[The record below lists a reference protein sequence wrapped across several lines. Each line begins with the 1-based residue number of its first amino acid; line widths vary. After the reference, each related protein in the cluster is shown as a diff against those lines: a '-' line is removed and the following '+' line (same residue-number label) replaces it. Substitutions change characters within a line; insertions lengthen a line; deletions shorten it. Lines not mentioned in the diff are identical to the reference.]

1 MLLQVHRIEFAQAFV
16 RLHYIYSG
24 WGARSWRSRRPAMG
38 ILCCFQ
44 SHSAG
49 GGGGKH
55 GGGDQ
60 AVAASSSS
68 ASSSSCRNNNDRVER
83 RPGAEKMSSNNNID
97 NSNLVAL
104 VNEII
109 AESVSYRHKRV
120 AEEILKMGKAGK
132 VTARAF
138 TYAELSEATGGFRAE
153 SLLGEGGFGPVYRGR
168 LSSGGPEVAVKQL
181 DRNGMQGTREFLV
194 EALMLSLLKHPNL
207 VTLLGFCTDADHR
220 MLVYEYM
227 PMGSLEDH
235 LLDLLPGRAPLDWA
249 TRMRVAQGAARGLEY
264 LHDSAR
270 PPVIYRDFK
279 ASNILLDSGFHAR
292 LSDFGLAKVG
302 PVGDKT
308 HVSTRV
314 MGTYGYC
321 APEYALTGK
330 LTTMSDVYSF
340 GVVFLE
346 IITGRRAIDTARP
359 PDQHNLVHWAGPR
372 FKDKRR
378 FAEMADPLLQGAYP
392 TKGLYQALAIAAMC
406 LQDDATMRPA
416 ISDVV
421 TALEYLTVA
430 GGGGAADDDNPTQI
444 PKQQA

>member
-1 MLLQVHRIEFAQAFV
+1 
-16 RLHYIYSG
+16 
-24 WGARSWRSRRPAMG
+24 MG

-44 SHSAG
+44 SHAG
-49 GGGGKH
+49 GGGGH
-55 GGGDQ
+55 DQ
-60 AVAASSSS
+60 AVPSSS
-68 ASSSSCRNNNDRVER
+68 AASPSSATSSSGNKDRPLSERNNSVDY
-83 RPGAEKMSSNNNID
+83 
-97 NSNLVAL
+97 SNLVAL
-104 VNEII
+104 VNEIVGD
-109 AESVSYRHKRV
+109 SVSYRHKRV
-120 AEEILKMGKAGK
+120 ADEILKMGKAGK

-138 TYAELSEATGGFRAE
+138 TYAELSEATGGFRPE

-168 LSSGGPEVAVKQL
+168 LPPKSTGPEVAVKQL

-194 EALMLSLLKHPNL
+194 EALMLSLLKHPHL
-207 VTLLGFCTDADHR
+207 VTLLGFCTDANHR

-227 PMGSLEDH
+227 PLGSLEDH
-235 LLDLLPGRAPLDWA
+235 LLDLPPGRAPLEWA

-264 LHDSAR
+264 LHDTAQ

-279 ASNILLDSGFHAR
+279 ASNILLDTGFRAR

-302 PVGDKT
+302 PSGDKT

-346 IITGRRAIDTARP
+346 IITGRRAIDTTRP
-359 PDQHNLVHWAGPR
+359 PDQHNLVLWAGPR
-372 FKDKRR
+372 FKNKRR
-378 FAEMADPLLQGAYP
+378 FAEMADPMLQGDYP
-392 TKGLYQALAIAAMC
+392 TKGLHQALAIAAMC
-406 LQDDATMRPA
+406 LQEDATMRPG

-421 TALEYLTVA
+421 TALDYLTVA
-430 GGGGAADDDNPTQI
+430 GGGTTDIDDDDQGPD
-444 PKQQA
+444 PDEQQQTDDDAQA

>member
-1 MLLQVHRIEFAQAFV
+1 
-16 RLHYIYSG
+16 
-24 WGARSWRSRRPAMG
+24 MG

-44 SHSAG
+44 SHSG
-49 GGGGKH
+49 GGSGKH
-55 GGGDQ
+55 GGGEH
-60 AVAASSSS
+60 AVSSSSS
-68 ASSSSCRNNNDRVER
+68 ASSSSSVSSCRNNNSDRTER
-83 RPGAEKMSSNNNID
+83 RAGEEKSNNSNVD

-104 VNEII
+104 VNEIV

-153 SLLGEGGFGPVYRGR
+153 SLLGEGGFGRVYRGR
-168 LSSGGPEVAVKQL
+168 LPPRSSGPEVAVKQL

-207 VTLLGFCTDADHR
+207 VTLLGFCTDSDHR

-227 PMGSLEDH
+227 PLGSLEDH
-235 LLDLLPGRAPLDWA
+235 LLDLPPGRAPLDWA

-264 LHDSAR
+264 LHDAAR

-279 ASNILLDSGFHAR
+279 ASNILLDAGFRAR

-346 IITGRRAIDTARP
+346 IVTGRRAIDTARP
-359 PDQHNLVHWAGPR
+359 PDQHNLVHWASPR

-406 LQDDATMRPA
+406 LQEDATMRPA

-430 GGGGAADDDNPTQI
+430 GGGAGDDEPAPNNPALIQ
-444 PKQQA
+444 KQQQTEDDAQA

>member
-1 MLLQVHRIEFAQAFV
+1 
-16 RLHYIYSG
+16 
-24 WGARSWRSRRPAMG
+24 MG

-44 SHSAG
+44 SHAG
-49 GGGGKH
+49 DGSSQH
-55 GGGDQ
+55 DQ
-60 AVAASSSS
+60 GIVSSSAASSSS
-68 ASSSSCRNNNDRVER
+68 TSSSCRNKERPIPER
-83 RPGAEKMSSNNNID
+83 RPGEDMSSRNNNSVD
-97 NSNLVAL
+97 YSNLVAL
-104 VNEII
+104 VNEIV
-109 AESVSYRHKRV
+109 ADSVSYRHKRV

-138 TYAELSEATGGFRAE
+138 TYAELSEATGGFRPE

-168 LSSGGPEVAVKQL
+168 LGPKSSTGSPEVAVKQL

-227 PMGSLEDH
+227 AMGSLEDH
-235 LLDLLPGRAPLDWA
+235 LLDLPPGRAPLEWA

-264 LHDSAR
+264 LHDAAR

-279 ASNILLDSGFHAR
+279 ASNILLDAGFHAR

-359 PDQHNLVHWAGPR
+359 PDQHNLVLWAGPR

-406 LQDDATMRPA
+406 LQEDATMRPA

-430 GGGGAADDDNPTQI
+430 GGGAADDEPASDTDLAPDDQQQKTDDNDDA
-444 PKQQA
+444 QA

>member
-1 MLLQVHRIEFAQAFV
+1 
-16 RLHYIYSG
+16 
-24 WGARSWRSRRPAMG
+24 MG

-44 SHSAG
+44 SHSRG
-49 GGGGKH
+49 RISKH
-55 GGGDQ
+55 GGEDQ
-60 AVAASSSS
+60 AAGVTSSSS
-68 ASSSSCRNNNDRVER
+68 ASSSSPASSSCRNNNGRPER
-83 RPGAEKMSSNNNID
+83 RAGDEKSMISSNNNSFD
-97 NSNLVAL
+97 NGNLVAL
-104 VNEII
+104 VNEIVG
-109 AESVSYRHKRV
+109 ESVSYRHKRV

-168 LSSGGPEVAVKQL
+168 LPPRPSGPEVAVKQL

-227 PMGSLEDH
+227 PLGSLEDH
-235 LLDLLPGRAPLDWA
+235 LLDLPPGRAPLDWA

-264 LHDSAR
+264 LHDAAR

-279 ASNILLDSGFHAR
+279 ASNILLDAGFRAR
-292 LSDFGLAKVG
+292 VSDFGLAKVG

-359 PDQHNLVHWAGPR
+359 QDQHNLVLWAGPR

-378 FAEMADPLLQGAYP
+378 FAEMADPLLQGNYP

-406 LQDDATMRPA
+406 LQEDATMRPA

-430 GGGGAADDDNPTQI
+430 GGGTADDEPAPNPTQP
-444 PKQQA
+444 PKQQRQTDDD

>member
-1 MLLQVHRIEFAQAFV
+1 MRA
-16 RLHYIYSG
+16 
-24 WGARSWRSRRPAMG
+24 
-38 ILCCFQ
+38 CT
-44 SHSAG
+44 
-49 GGGGKH
+49 
-55 GGGDQ
+55 
-60 AVAASSSS
+60 
-68 ASSSSCRNNNDRVER
+68 
-83 RPGAEKMSSNNNID
+83 
-97 NSNLVAL
+97 
-104 VNEII
+104 
-109 AESVSYRHKRV
+109 VSYHHRRV

-138 TYAELSEATGGFRAE
+138 TYAELCEATGGFRPE

-168 LSSGGPEVAVKQL
+168 LGSSSGPEVAVKQL

-220 MLVYEYM
+220 MLIYEYM
-227 PMGSLEDH
+227 PLGSLEDH
-235 LLDLLPGRAPLDWA
+235 LLDLPPGRAPLDWA
-249 TRMRVAQGAARGLEY
+249 TRMGVAQDAARGLEY
-264 LHDSAR
+264 LHDAAQ

-279 ASNILLDSGFHAR
+279 ASNILLDTGFRAR

-346 IITGRRAIDTARP
+346 IITGSRAIDTTRP
-359 PDQHNLVHWAGPR
+359 PDKHNLVLWAGPR

-406 LQDDATMRPA
+406 LQEDATMRPV

-430 GGGGAADDDNPTQI
+430 GGGAADEEPAPD
-444 PKQQA
+444 PKQQQQQQQIDVIGHADDQA

>member
-1 MLLQVHRIEFAQAFV
+1 
-16 RLHYIYSG
+16 
-24 WGARSWRSRRPAMG
+24 MG
-38 ILCCFQ
+38 ILCCFFR
-44 SHSAG
+44 SLCRGKSNG
-49 GGGGKH
+49 GGGGRA
-55 GGGDQ
+55 G
-60 AVAASSSS
+60 AASSSS
-68 ASSSSCRNNNDRVER
+68 ASSSSSPCRNANRGER
-83 RPGAEKMSSNNNID
+83 RAGGERSNYSNVD
-97 NSNLVAL
+97 NGNLVAL
-104 VNEII
+104 VNEIV
-109 AESVSYRHKRV
+109 AESVSYRHRRV

-168 LSSGGPEVAVKQL
+168 LPPRPSGPEVAVKQL

-227 PMGSLEDH
+227 PLGSLEDH
-235 LLDLLPGRAPLDWA
+235 LLDLPPGRPPLDWA

-279 ASNILLDSGFHAR
+279 ASNILLDTGFRAR

-359 PDQHNLVHWAGPR
+359 PDQHNLVLWAGPR

-406 LQDDATMRPA
+406 LQEDATMRPA

-421 TALEYLTVA
+421 TALEYLTFA
-430 GGGGAADDDNPTQI
+430 GGGGGAPDDDLAPA
-444 PKQQA
+444 PRQQRQPQDDDDDAQACHMSV

>member
-1 MLLQVHRIEFAQAFV
+1 
-16 RLHYIYSG
+16 
-24 WGARSWRSRRPAMG
+24 MG

-44 SHSAG
+44 SHAG
-49 GGGGKH
+49 GGGS
-55 GGGDQ
+55 GGSHHDQ
-60 AVAASSSS
+60 TVPSSSVASSSDRPLPVRRPGDDR
-68 ASSSSCRNNNDRVER
+68 SSRNNNSVDY
-83 RPGAEKMSSNNNID
+83 
-97 NSNLVAL
+97 SNLVAL
-104 VNEII
+104 VNDIV
-109 AESVSYRHKRV
+109 ADSVSYRHRRV

-138 TYAELSEATGGFRAE
+138 TYAELSEATGGFRPE
-153 SLLGEGGFGPVYRGR
+153 SQLGEGGFGPVYRGR
-168 LSSGGPEVAVKQL
+168 LPPRPSGGQEVAVKQL

-207 VTLLGFCTDADHR
+207 VTLLGFCTDADNR

-227 PMGSLEDH
+227 PLGSLEDH
-235 LLDLLPGRAPLDWA
+235 LLDLPPGRPPLDWA

-264 LHDSAR
+264 LHDAAR

-279 ASNILLDSGFHAR
+279 ASNILLDTGFEAR

-302 PVGDKT
+302 PVGDKS

-359 PDQHNLVHWAGPR
+359 PDQHNLVLWAGPR

-378 FAEMADPLLQGAYP
+378 FAEMADLMLQGDYP
-392 TKGLYQALAIAAMC
+392 TKGLHQALAIAAMC
-406 LQDDATMRPA
+406 LQEDATMRPGM
-416 ISDVV
+416 SDVV
-421 TALEYLTVA
+421 TALDYLTVA
-430 GGGGAADDDNPTQI
+430 GGGGAGDDESGDTDPNDDEPKQTDDD
-444 PKQQA
+444 ARA

>member
-1 MLLQVHRIEFAQAFV
+1 
-16 RLHYIYSG
+16 
-24 WGARSWRSRRPAMG
+24 MG

-44 SHSAG
+44 SHHAG
-49 GGGGKH
+49 GESSDH
-55 GGGDQ
+55 
-60 AVAASSSS
+60 AVPSSSTAASSSVTS
-68 ASSSSCRNNNDRVER
+68 NKDRPLPER
-83 RPGAEKMSSNNNID
+83 RPGDYKNIRSNNSVD
-97 NSNLVAL
+97 YSNLVTL
-104 VNEII
+104 VNEIV
-109 AESVSYRHKRV
+109 ADSVSYRHKRV

-138 TYAELSEATGGFRAE
+138 TYAELSEATGGFQPE
-153 SLLGEGGFGPVYRGR
+153 SVLGEGGFGPVYRGR
-168 LSSGGPEVAVKQL
+168 LPPRSSGPEVAVKQL
-181 DRNGMQGTREFLV
+181 DRNGVQGTREFLV
-194 EALMLSLLKHPNL
+194 EALMLSLLKHPHL
-207 VTLLGFCTDADHR
+207 VTLLGFCTDSDHR

-227 PMGSLEDH
+227 PLGSLEDH
-235 LLDLLPGRAPLDWA
+235 LLDLPPGRPPLDWA

-264 LHDSAR
+264 LHDTAR

-279 ASNILLDSGFHAR
+279 ASNILLDTGFRAR

-302 PVGDKT
+302 PSGDKT

-346 IITGRRAIDTARP
+346 IVTGRRAIDTARE
-359 PDQHNLVHWAGPR
+359 PDQHNLVLWAGPR

-378 FAEMADPLLQGAYP
+378 FAEMADPLLQGEYP
-392 TKGLYQALAIAAMC
+392 TKGLHQALAIAAMC
-406 LQDDATMRPA
+406 LQEDATMRPA

-421 TALEYLTVA
+421 SALEYLVVA
-430 GGGGAADDDNPTQI
+430 GGGAGDDEEAPDPNEQQQTDDDDA
-444 PKQQA
+444 QA